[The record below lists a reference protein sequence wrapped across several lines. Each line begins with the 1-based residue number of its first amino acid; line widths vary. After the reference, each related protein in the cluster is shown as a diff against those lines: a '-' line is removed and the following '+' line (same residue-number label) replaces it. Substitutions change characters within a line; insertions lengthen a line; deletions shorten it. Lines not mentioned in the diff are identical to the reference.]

1 MRYLHTKDPDFFREL
16 DEQER
21 LALLDAERAAE
32 LLREDAVMEKYY
44 REKENTN

>member
-1 MRYLHTKDPDFFREL
+1 MRYLHTKDPDWFREL
-16 DEQER
+16 EEQER

-44 REKENTN
+44 EEKHNS